1 MFEVFSHAQQLAL
14 NHGQAPYLAA
24 FVIGFLGGGHCIGM
38 CGGIMAALS
47 FSVPATEPAR
57 RWRILL
63 SYNLGR
69 IGSYTLIGVLAGAL
83 GYQLSAGHGL
93 SVLRVIAGLL
103 LIAMGL
109 YLANWWRG
117 LTYLEKAGGLLWRQ
131 LQPLGSRLMPVK
143 SSGPALLLGMLWGW
157 LPCGL
162 VYTALA
168 YGLSQASVAGA
179 AGVMLAFGLGTLPAV
194 LASGVFAER
203 MKALMQHRGL
213 RLLMAVLIM
222 LFGVWTIVA
231 AAQHSL
237 HGGHGDHSQHPAEHN
252 THTEQHPAT
261 PAAGHGH
268 HQGMATS
275 TATDAADDSGVHAS
289 HHDHGRNIELKES
302 QIEVNESQIEVNTS
316 QVEVNTSQL
325 HEHHFQEPEVK
336 EESAPAHH
344 GSGEAF
350 APPEDLHHH
359 HH

>member
-1 MFEVFSHAQQLAL
+1 MFELLSHAHELAL
-14 NHGQAPYLAA
+14 SHGFAPYLAA

-83 GYQLSAGHGL
+83 GYQLSTGHGL
-93 SVLRVIAGLL
+93 SVLRIIAGLL
-103 LIAMGL
+103 LMAMGL

-117 LTYLEKAGGLLWRQ
+117 LTYLEKVGGFVWRRI
-131 LQPLGSRLMPVK
+131 QPLGRGLMPVNN
-143 SSGPALLLGMLWGW
+143 SGSALLLGMVWGW

-168 YGLSQASVAGA
+168 YGLSQATVTGA

-203 MKALMQHRGL
+203 MKAMMQHRGL
-213 RLLMAVLIM
+213 RLTMALLIM
-222 LFGVWTIVA
+222 LFGVWTIAA

-237 HGGHGDHSQHPAEHN
+237 HGAHEAHGAHESHGAHEAQAADKAGMNHAEHSD
-252 THTEQHPAT
+252 HRASGHEMHVE
-261 PAAGHGH
+261 HGH
-268 HQGMATS
+268 
-275 TATDAADDSGVHAS
+275 
-289 HHDHGRNIELKES
+289 
-302 QIEVNESQIEVNTS
+302 
-316 QVEVNTSQL
+316 
-325 HEHHFQEPEVK
+325 
-336 EESAPAHH
+336 APAPHAH
-344 GSGEAF
+344 ETPHDTGS
-350 APPEDLHHH
+350 EDSHHH

>member
-1 MFEVFSHAQQLAL
+1 MVEFFFHAHELAL
-14 NHGQAPYLAA
+14 SHGFAPYIAA

-69 IGSYTLIGVLAGAL
+69 IASYTLIGVLAGVL

-117 LTYLEKAGGLLWRQ
+117 LTYLEKIGSVLWKR
-131 LQPLGSRLMPVK
+131 LQPLSRGLMPVK
-143 SSGPALLLGMLWGW
+143 NSGSALLLGMVWGW

-168 YGLSQASVAGA
+168 YGVSQATVIGA

-203 MKALMQHRGL
+203 MKAAMQNYGL
-213 RLLMAVLIM
+213 RLVMALLIM
-222 LFGVWTIVA
+222 LFGIWTIVGT
-231 AAQHSL
+231 AQHSL
-237 HGGHGDHSQHPAEHN
+237 HSDHGAHVHDGSGTHHPAEAEPPP
-252 THTEQHPAT
+252 TEP
-261 PAAGHGH
+261 
-268 HQGMATS
+268 
-275 TATDAADDSGVHAS
+275 
-289 HHDHGRNIELKES
+289 LY
-302 QIEVNESQIEVNTS
+302 
-316 QVEVNTSQL
+316 
-325 HEHHFQEPEVK
+325 
-336 EESAPAHH
+336 
-344 GSGEAF
+344 
-350 APPEDLHHH
+350 EDHHH
-359 HH
+359 H